1 MNNAGWILIGGAV
14 LLLLLNRRTPNSTRA
29 VQQQTPATGGG
40 IPAAGGG
47 ISATGG
53 STGSSAPPT
62 GNAAAN
68 AAGAM
73 PESVGTP
80 PPDDVLKQAALDPSK
95 ASLAG
100 EWRFSWHAWNYYRA
114 QAAIEAGL
122 CSPPCPEYAPV
133 LGERFGLTD
142 NQGLTASEY
151 HGYLSQLGMSGLTW
165 RYVKAY
171 RRPWQ

>member
-1 MNNAGWILIGGAV
+1 MNNAGWILIGAAA
-14 LLLLLNRRTPNSTRA
+14 LLLLLNRRTPA
-29 VQQQTPATGGG
+29 IQQRT
-40 IPAAGGG
+40 PAAGGG
-47 ISATGG
+47 TPATGSG
-53 STGSSAPPT
+53 TPATGS
-62 GNAAAN
+62 GNQPAGNPAAN

-122 CSPPCPEYAPV
+122 CSPPCAEYAPV

-165 RYVKAY
+165 RYVRAY

>member
-14 LLLLLNRRTPNSTRA
+14 LLLLLNRRTPA
-29 VQQQTPATGGG
+29 IQQRT
-40 IPAAGGG
+40 PAAGGG
-47 ISATGG
+47 TPATGSG
-53 STGSSAPPT
+53 TPATGSGTPATGSGNQPT
-62 GNAAAN
+62 GNPAAN

-122 CSPPCPEYAPV
+122 CSPPCAEYAPV

-165 RYVKAY
+165 RYVRAY

>member
-14 LLLLLNRRTPNSTRA
+14 LLLLLNRRTPNSTLA
-29 VQQQTPATGGG
+29 VQQRTPAAGGRTPATG
-40 IPAAGGG
+40 
-47 ISATGG
+47 S
-53 STGSSAPPT
+53 STGSSAPST
-62 GNAAAN
+62 GNPAAN
-68 AAGAM
+68 AAGVM

-100 EWRFSWHAWNYYRA
+100 EWRYSWHAWNYYRA

-122 CSPPCPEYAPV
+122 CSPPCSEYAPV